1 MPGYRFIPRND
12 VFKMDFEKYPQNKCF
27 CDGEELC
34 EIIGDGMFA
43 VPKCQF
49 KAPIILSWP
58 HFLHVNET
66 FKNNMVSGNYYIY
79 IFLTIYQMNV
89 LTSLLIL
96 RTTKIYVLKFGLFEK
111 HT

>member
-12 VFKMDFEKYPQNKCF
+12 VFKVDFEKYPQNKCF

-66 FKNNMVSGNYYIY
+66 FKNNMVSGNYY
-79 IFLTIYQMNV
+79 
-89 LTSLLIL
+89 LLSN
-96 RTTKIYVLKFGLFEK
+96 LFE
-111 HT
+111 HLVV